1 MHLKKFSIAVT
12 TIVLFAIVV
21 ISFVTQPLVTPIVS
35 PPAEVDIAKLQN
47 HVKYLSTS
55 VHPRSSSNFS
65 NLERAGQYVFEEL
78 KATGAPVEVQ
88 EVKVK
93 GKTYKNFIARFG
105 PSTGPLLV
113 IGAHYDAD
121 GHSLRNWK
129 PKGMSTPGADDN
141 ASGVAGLL
149 ELARLLSK
157 KPQSRSIELV
167 AYTLEEDPHFGT
179 QEMGSFRHARSLKQ
193 SGREIQLMLS
203 IEMIGYFADKANS
216 QDYPAPGMSA
226 LYGDRGN
233 FIAIVGNL
241 SNFGAIRRAKALMRG
256 VGDLPVVSCNAPSR
270 LQGISLSDHL
280 NYWNEGYPALMVTDT
295 AFFRNPHY
303 HRTTDTFEKLDYRRM
318 AKVVQGVYA
327 ISQHFTDQE
336 SLPKHAK

>member
-1 MHLKKFSIAVT
+1 MRLKTLCITISTITLLIA
-12 TIVLFAIVV
+12 VV
-21 ISFVTQPLVTPIVS
+21 ISFIAQPFVTPIPS
-35 PPAEVDIAKLQN
+35 TPEEIDTAKLKV
-47 HVKYLSTS
+47 HVKYLSTD

-93 GKTYKNFIARFG
+93 GKIYKNFIARFG

-157 KPQSRSIELV
+157 KPQSRSIEIV

-179 QEMGSFRHARSLKQ
+179 QEMGSFRHARSLKE
-193 SGREIQLMLS
+193 SGREVQLMLS

-216 QDYPAPGMSA
+216 QDYPAPGMST

-233 FIAIVGNL
+233 FIAVVGNL
-241 SNFGAIRRAKALMRG
+241 SNFGVIRRAKALMLG
-256 VGDLPVVSCNAPSR
+256 VSDLPVISCNAPSN
-270 LQGISLSDHL
+270 LQGIDSSDHM

-295 AFFRNPHY
+295 AYYRNPHY
-303 HRTTDTFEKLDYRRM
+303 HRPTDTFDKLDYRRM
-318 AKVVQGVYA
+318 AQVVQGVHA
-327 ISQHFTDQE
+327 ITQNFH
-336 SLPKHAK
+336 

>member
-1 MHLKKFSIAVT
+1 MRLKTLCITISTIALLIAV
-12 TIVLFAIVV
+12 A
-21 ISFVTQPLVTPIVS
+21 ISFIAQPFVTPIPS
-35 PPAEVDIAKLQN
+35 TPEEIDTAKLKA
-47 HVKYLSTS
+47 HVKYLSTD

-65 NLERAGQYVFEEL
+65 NLEKAGQYVFEEL

-93 GKTYKNFIARFG
+93 EKIYKNFIARFG

-179 QEMGSFRHARSLKQ
+179 QEMGSFRHARSLKE
-193 SGREIQLMLS
+193 SGREVQLMLS

-216 QDYPAPGMSA
+216 QDYPAPGMST

-233 FIAIVGNL
+233 FIALVGNL
-241 SNFGAIRRAKALMRG
+241 SNFGVIRRAKAFMLG
-256 VGDLPVVSCNAPSR
+256 VSDLPVISCNAPSN
-270 LQGISLSDHL
+270 LQGIDSSDHM

-295 AFFRNPHY
+295 AYYRNPHY
-303 HRTTDTFEKLDYRRM
+303 HRPTDTFDKLDYRRM
-318 AKVVQGVYA
+318 AQVVQGVYA
-327 ISQHFTDQE
+327 ITQNFH
-336 SLPKHAK
+336 

>member
-1 MHLKKFSIAVT
+1 MRLKTLCITISTIALLIAV
-12 TIVLFAIVV
+12 A
-21 ISFVTQPLVTPIVS
+21 ISFIAQPFVTPIPS
-35 PPAEVDIAKLQN
+35 TPEEIDTAKLKA
-47 HVKYLSTS
+47 HVKYLSTD

-65 NLERAGQYVFEEL
+65 NLEKAGQYVFEEL

-93 GKTYKNFIARFG
+93 EKIYKNFIARFG

-179 QEMGSFRHARSLKQ
+179 QEMGSFRHARSLKE
-193 SGREIQLMLS
+193 SGREVQLMLS

-216 QDYPAPGMSA
+216 QDYPAPGMST

-233 FIAIVGNL
+233 FIALVGNL
-241 SNFGAIRRAKALMRG
+241 SNFGVIRRAKAFMLG
-256 VGDLPVVSCNAPSR
+256 VSDLPVISCNAPSN
-270 LQGISLSDHL
+270 LQGIDSSDHM

-295 AFFRNPHY
+295 AYYRNPHY
-303 HRTTDTFEKLDYRRM
+303 HRPTDTFDKLDYRRM
-318 AKVVQGVYA
+318 AQVVQGVHA
-327 ISQHFTDQE
+327 ITQNFH
-336 SLPKHAK
+336 

>member
-1 MHLKKFSIAVT
+1 MRLKSLCITISTITLLIAV
-12 TIVLFAIVV
+12 A
-21 ISFVTQPLVTPIVS
+21 ISFIAQPFVTPIPS
-35 PPAEVDIAKLQN
+35 TPEEIDTAKLKA
-47 HVKYLSTS
+47 HVKYLSTD

-65 NLERAGQYVFEEL
+65 NLEKAGQYVFEEL

-93 GKTYKNFIARFG
+93 GKIYQNFIARFG

-157 KPQSRSIELV
+157 NPQSRSIELV

-179 QEMGSFRHARSLKQ
+179 QEMGSFRHARSLKE
-193 SGREIQLMLS
+193 SGREVQLMLS

-216 QDYPAPGMSA
+216 QDYPAPGMST

-233 FIAIVGNL
+233 FIALVGNL

-256 VGDLPVVSCNAPSR
+256 VSDLPVISCNAPSN
-270 LQGISLSDHL
+270 LQGIDSSDHL

-295 AFFRNPHY
+295 AYYRNPHY
-303 HRTTDTFEKLDYRRM
+303 HRTTDTFDKLDYRRM
-318 AKVVQGVYA
+318 AHVVQGVFA
-327 ISQHFTDQE
+327 ITQNFH
-336 SLPKHAK
+336 

>member
-1 MHLKKFSIAVT
+1 MRLKTLSITIITIALLAAV
-12 TIVLFAIVV
+12 A
-21 ISFVTQPLVTPIVS
+21 ISFVAQPFVTPIS
-35 PPAEVDIAKLQN
+35 STPEEIDTAKLKA
-47 HVKYLSTS
+47 HVKYLSTD

-65 NLERAGQYVFEEL
+65 NLEKAGQYVFDEL

-93 GKTYKNFIARFG
+93 GKIYKNFIARFG

-179 QEMGSFRHARSLKQ
+179 QEMGSFRHARSLKE
-193 SGREIQLMLS
+193 SGREVQLMLS

-216 QDYPAPGMSA
+216 QDYPAPGMST

-233 FIAIVGNL
+233 FIALVGNL
-241 SNFGAIRRAKALMRG
+241 SNFGVIRRAKALMSG
-256 VGDLPVVSCNAPSR
+256 ATDLPVISCNAPSN
-270 LQGISLSDHL
+270 LQGIDSSDHL

-295 AFFRNPHY
+295 AYYRNPHY
-303 HRTTDTFEKLDYRRM
+303 HRPTDTFDKLDYRRM
-318 AKVVQGVYA
+318 AQVVQGVYA
-327 ISQHFTDQE
+327 ITQHF
-336 SLPKHAK
+336 S

>member
-1 MHLKKFSIAVT
+1 MRLKTLSITAT
-12 TIVLFAIVV
+12 AIALFITIVIVT
-21 ISFVTQPLVTPIVS
+21 VTQPFVTPIPS
-35 PPAEVDIAKLQN
+35 TPEEIDSAKLKA
-47 HVKYLSTS
+47 HVKYLSTD

-65 NLERAGQYVFEEL
+65 NLEKAGQYVFDEL

-93 GKTYKNFIARFG
+93 GKIYKNFIARFG

-179 QEMGSFRHARSLKQ
+179 QEMGSFRHARSLKE
-193 SGREIQLMLS
+193 SGREVQLMLS

-216 QDYPAPGMSA
+216 QDYPAPGMST

-233 FIAIVGNL
+233 FIALVGNL
-241 SNFGAIRRAKALMRG
+241 SNFGVIRRAKALMSG
-256 VGDLPVVSCNAPSR
+256 ATDLPVISCNAPSN
-270 LQGISLSDHL
+270 LQGIDSSDHL

-295 AFFRNPHY
+295 AYYRNPHY
-303 HRTTDTFEKLDYRRM
+303 HRTTDTFDKLDYHRM
-318 AKVVQGVYA
+318 AQVVQGVYA
-327 ISQHFTDQE
+327 ITQHF
-336 SLPKHAK
+336 S

>member
-1 MHLKKFSIAVT
+1 MRLKTLCITISTIALLIAV
-12 TIVLFAIVV
+12 A
-21 ISFVTQPLVTPIVS
+21 ISFIAQPFVTPIPS
-35 PPAEVDIAKLQN
+35 TPEEIDTAKLKA
-47 HVKYLSTS
+47 HVKYLSTD

-65 NLERAGQYVFEEL
+65 NLEKAGQYVFEEL

-93 GKTYKNFIARFG
+93 GKIYKNFIARFG
-105 PSTGPLLV
+105 PSTGSLLV

-179 QEMGSFRHARSLKQ
+179 QEMGSFRHARSLKE
-193 SGREIQLMLS
+193 SGREVQLMLS

-216 QDYPAPGMSA
+216 QDYPAPGMST

-233 FIAIVGNL
+233 FIALVGNL
-241 SNFGAIRRAKALMRG
+241 SNFGVIRRAKALMLG
-256 VGDLPVVSCNAPSR
+256 VSDLPVISCNAPSN
-270 LQGISLSDHL
+270 LQGIDSSDHM

-295 AFFRNPHY
+295 AYYRNPHY
-303 HRTTDTFEKLDYRRM
+303 HRPIDTFDKLDYRRM
-318 AKVVQGVYA
+318 AQVVQGVYA
-327 ISQHFTDQE
+327 ITLNFH
-336 SLPKHAK
+336 

>member
-1 MHLKKFSIAVT
+1 MRLKTLCITISTIALLIAV
-12 TIVLFAIVV
+12 A
-21 ISFVTQPLVTPIVS
+21 ISFIAQPFVTPIPS
-35 PPAEVDIAKLQN
+35 TPEEIDTAKLKA
-47 HVKYLSTS
+47 HVKYLSTD

-65 NLERAGQYVFEEL
+65 NLEKAGQYVFDEL

-121 GHSLRNWK
+121 GHSIRNWK

-157 KPQSRSIELV
+157 KPQSRSIEIV

-179 QEMGSFRHARSLKQ
+179 QEMGSFRHARSLKE
-193 SGREIQLMLS
+193 SGREVQLMLS

-216 QDYPAPGMSA
+216 QDYPAPGMST

-233 FIAIVGNL
+233 FIALVGNL

-256 VGDLPVVSCNAPSR
+256 VSDLPVISCNAPSN
-270 LQGISLSDHL
+270 LQGIDSSDHL

-295 AFFRNPHY
+295 AYYRNPHY
-303 HRTTDTFEKLDYRRM
+303 HRTTDTFDKLDYRRM
-318 AKVVQGVYA
+318 AHVVQGVFA
-327 ISQHFTDQE
+327 ITQNFH
-336 SLPKHAK
+336 

>member
-1 MHLKKFSIAVT
+1 MRLKTLYITIT
-12 TIVLFAIVV
+12 TIVLLAALV
-21 ISFVTQPLVTPIVS
+21 ISIVTQPFVTPIPS
-35 PPAEVDIAKLQN
+35 TPEEIDLIKLKA
-47 HVKYLSTS
+47 HVKYLSTD
-55 VHPRSSSNFS
+55 VHPRSSSSFS
-65 NLERAGQYVFEEL
+65 NLEKAGQYVFDEL
-78 KATGAPVEVQ
+78 KAMGAPVEVQ

-113 IGAHYDAD
+113 IGAHYDSDAQ
-121 GHSLRNWK
+121 SLRNWK
-129 PKGMSTPGADDN
+129 PKGMATPGADDN

-157 KPQSRSIELV
+157 KQQSRSIELV

-179 QEMGSFRHARSLKQ
+179 EEMGSFRHARSLKE
-193 SGREIQLMLS
+193 SGHEVQLMLS

-233 FIAIVGNL
+233 FITLVGNL

-256 VGDLPVVSCNAPSR
+256 VSNLPVVSCNAPAN
-270 LQGISLSDHL
+270 LQGIALSDHL
-280 NYWNEGYPALMVTDT
+280 NFWNEGYPALMVSDT

-303 HRTTDTFEKLDYRRM
+303 HRMTDTFEKLDYRRM
-318 AKVVQGVYA
+318 AQVVQGIYA
-327 ISQHFTDQE
+327 ITQHF
-336 SLPKHAK
+336 S